1 MLGFK
6 DHVVILNNLL
16 CEYGKSIQNK
26 IQSSYR
32 GPAHPKKKKK
42 PDLLTFQPPQ
52 STEGV
57 YRE

>member
-16 CEYGKSIQNK
+16 CEYGKSIYKTKYKVAIVAQHT
-26 IQSSYR
+26 Q
-32 GPAHPKKKKK
+32 KKKK